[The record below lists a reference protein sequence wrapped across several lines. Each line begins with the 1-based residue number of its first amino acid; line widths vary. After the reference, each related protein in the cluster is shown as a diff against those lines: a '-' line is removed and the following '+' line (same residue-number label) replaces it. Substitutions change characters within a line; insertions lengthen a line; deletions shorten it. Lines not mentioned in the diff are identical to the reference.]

1 MPPYGRVRPPRA
13 GPLCWGMEIVSVNV
27 SAVREVAAGGKVLR
41 TGIFK
46 APAGGRVHLGERGLT
61 GDDQADRRHHGWPTQ
76 AAYAFAA
83 EEYPHWQAFL
93 SRLTLP
99 HGSFGENLT
108 VAGLDDDTV
117 CIGDVY
123 RVGGARVE
131 VTFPRVPC
139 STLAAA
145 LDSPQIVKAFLERAR
160 CGPYLRVLTPG
171 KVGVGDTMTRE
182 SAHSLGLSLREA
194 MILMH
199 APAPSRTRCAEA
211 ASIKAMDERWR
222 TKFAAKAEGR

>member
-1 MPPYGRVRPPRA
+1 VIIA
-13 GPLCWGMEIVSVNV
+13 SINV
-27 SAVREVAAGGKVLR
+27 SPVREVVRGGRLVR

-46 APAGGRVHLGERGLT
+46 TSFAGPVRLGERGFV
-61 GDDQADRRHHGWPTQ
+61 GDDQADRKHHGHPTQ

-108 VAGLDDDTV
+108 VTGLDDDAV

-171 KVGVGDTMTRE
+171 EVGVGDAMTRE
-182 SAHSLGLSLREA
+182 SAHPLGLSLREA

-199 APAPSRTRCAEA
+199 AAEPSRTRCEEA
-211 ASIKAMDERWR
+211 ASIEAMDERWR

>member
-1 MPPYGRVRPPRA
+1 MR
-13 GPLCWGMEIVSVNV
+13 IVSINV
-27 SAVREVAAGGKVLR
+27 SAVREVHAGGRLVR

-46 APAGGRVHLGERGLT
+46 MPVSGPVRLGERGFE
-61 GDDQADRRHHGWPTQ
+61 GDDQADRKHHGHPTQ

-93 SRLTLP
+93 SRLELP

-108 VAGLDDDTV
+108 VAGLDDDAV

-123 RVGGARVE
+123 ALGTVRVE
-131 VTFPRVPC
+131 VTFVREPC

-145 LDSPQIVKAFLERAR
+145 LDAPGIVKAFRERAR

-171 KVGVGDTMTRE
+171 DVRVGDALTRE
-182 SAHSLGLSLREA
+182 RAHPVGLSLREA
-194 MILMH
+194 MTLIH
-199 APAPSRTRCAEA
+199 SDSPSRVRCEQA
-211 ASIKAMDERWR
+211 ASIEAMDERWR
-222 TKFAAKAEGR
+222 TKFAAKAAGQ